1 MSNSYLL
8 NLMIVFFV
16 FMSWCKAGLD
26 EGIGRYIL
34 LAIGSW
40 IVIQSLIKFR
50 ELRSSFTNVFL
61 YFLIFLIY
69 FGLSY
74 LNPAYRSLES
84 FDLNNVNFN
93 QRIQTAKNKVNANF
107 ISQRIS
113 VILQTN
119 KNNKNQG
126 LALFNDLKLSY
137 RNRYF
142 SSEHDDLWILINDL
156 DKNIKNKKF
165 LSLPSVAI
173 KDKNLLWNF
182 TFMAF
187 SLYFFILLTNRLGH
201 GCVRKF
207 CYIILINSFILS
219 LVGIHQKINYEFGSN
234 VKEIIGLWDAPEPR
248 YYFST
253 FTYKNHWSA
262 YALLSIFIGF
272 SLIVKP
278 IQNFGTIFYRSN
290 ELILILLLLMPIIL
304 SVPFSGSRSGSIL
317 LVLSFFSLLF
327 VFTQNFIRKKLKAII
342 LSFSILTSLC
352 ILFILLLFFDKN
364 KTSHEMVTNTQTQ
377 LNEFVEGKMP
387 LRYYLWSDAIKTG
400 FHSPFFGWGY
410 NSYSAINPIFQ
421 SSHVQ
426 SERYK
431 LLSNAHNPYIPLI
444 AHAHNDLLE
453 WWCEW
458 GTFGVVLFFIP
469 LLVLLIAQILSC
481 YCLENKILLLSVL
494 LIILYSF
501 IDFPSRNPACFTL
514 AMICFGLG
522 INRPN
527 NK

>member
-1 MSNSYLL
+1 MDCNS
-8 NLMIVFFV
+8 I
-16 FMSWCKAGLD
+16 S
-26 EGIGRYIL
+26 
-34 LAIGSW
+34 
-40 IVIQSLIKFR
+40 IKFR
-50 ELRSSFTNVFL
+50 ELRSSFTNAFL

-74 LNPAYRSLES
+74 LNPTYRSLES

-93 QRIQTAKNKVNANF
+93 QRIQTAKNKENANF

-119 KNNKNQG
+119 QNNKNQG

-182 TFMAF
+182 AFMAF

-201 GCVRKF
+201 GCVIKF
-207 CYIILINSFILS
+207 CYIILINSFILT

-262 YALLSIFIGF
+262 FAIMSIFIGF

-290 ELILILLLLMPIIL
+290 EFILILLLLMPIIL

-327 VFTQNFIRKKLKAII
+327 VFTQNFIRKK
-342 LSFSILTSLC
+342 
-352 ILFILLLFFDKN
+352 
-364 KTSHEMVTNTQTQ
+364 
-377 LNEFVEGKMP
+377 
-387 LRYYLWSDAIKTG
+387 
-400 FHSPFFGWGY
+400 
-410 NSYSAINPIFQ
+410 
-421 SSHVQ
+421 
-426 SERYK
+426 
-431 LLSNAHNPYIPLI
+431 
-444 AHAHNDLLE
+444 
-453 WWCEW
+453 
-458 GTFGVVLFFIP
+458 
-469 LLVLLIAQILSC
+469 
-481 YCLENKILLLSVL
+481 
-494 LIILYSF
+494 
-501 IDFPSRNPACFTL
+501 
-514 AMICFGLG
+514 
-522 INRPN
+522 
-527 NK
+527 